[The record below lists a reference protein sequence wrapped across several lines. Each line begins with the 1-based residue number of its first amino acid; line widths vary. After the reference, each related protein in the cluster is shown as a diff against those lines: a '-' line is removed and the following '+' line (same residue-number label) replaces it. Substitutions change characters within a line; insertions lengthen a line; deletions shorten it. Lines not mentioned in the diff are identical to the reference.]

1 MALKP
6 LSYMLV
12 EKSNM
17 RPLKLYVYNS
27 VSEGCREVTIIPNK
41 AWGGEGRWVHSGCT
55 RVILPRIVLDAVL
68 DTDICIAF
76 LGANTR
82 PSLFVSPLCAR

>member
-1 MALKP
+1 
-6 LSYMLV
+6 MLV

-41 AWGGEGRWVHSGCT
+41 AWGGEGRWGTLQCVRS
-55 RVILPRIVLDAVL
+55 ISSRIVLDAVW

-76 LGANTR
+76 REASTR
-82 PSLFVSPLCAR
+82 QSLFVSPRVRVESDLPL